1 MHIPDGFINGATSL
15 GAGVAAAGGVTGA
28 LRQST
33 ARLKDRQIP
42 LAGLVAAF
50 VFVLQMINFPVIPG
64 MSGHLLGGALAAI
77 LMGPSVGIVVMS
89 VVIVLQ
95 ALLFADGGVS
105 ALGLNLINM
114 GVVTTLSGWVLFR
127 VIRAPLPPSRRSV
140 LGASFAAAMLSV
152 VISAV
157 FFVIEYGIGG
167 VGGVSLTNVLAL
179 MAGSHV
185 LIGIGEGFITVAVVG
200 AVLQSRPDLVFGAR
214 DLATDHSQR
223 VSMKRFWVLA
233 GAAAVVLLG
242 LTTFASAN
250 PDGLMWVAEQTG
262 IGGSAQSSV
271 TANSP
276 LSNYGFAGLSG
287 AAGTIAAGAI
297 GIVAAFLIG
306 WVALTLVR
314 RRSMT

>member
-1 MHIPDGFINGATSL
+1 MHIPDGFFNGATSL
-15 GAGVAAAGGVTGA
+15 GAGVVAAGGLSGA

-77 LMGPSVGIVVMS
+77 LMGPSVGVVVVS

-114 GVVTTLSGWVLFR
+114 AVVTTLSGWFVFR
-127 VIRAPLPPSRRSV
+127 LVRAPLPPTRRAV
-140 LGASFAAAMLSV
+140 LGASFVAAMVSV
-152 VISAV
+152 VASAV
-157 FFVIEYGIGG
+157 MFVVEYAIGG

-179 MAGSHV
+179 MAGSHL
-185 LIGIGEGFITVAVVG
+185 LIGIGEGFITIAVVG
-200 AVLQSRPDLVFGAR
+200 AVLQARPDLVFGAK
-214 DLATDHSQR
+214 DLATDGAER
-223 VSMKRFWVLA
+223 LSMRRFWTLA
-233 GAAAVVLLG
+233 GVAAVILLG

-262 IGGSAQSSV
+262 IGVDARASA
-271 TANSP
+271 TASSP
-276 LSNYGFAGLSG
+276 LSDYGTAGLSG
-287 AAGTIAAGAI
+287 AAGTIVAGGI
-297 GIVAAFLIG
+297 GIVATFLLG
-306 WVALTLVR
+306 WGALKLVR
-314 RRSMT
+314 RRSTV

>member
-15 GAGVAAAGGVTGA
+15 GAGVVAAGGVTGA

-33 ARLKDRQIP
+33 ARLQDRQIP

-77 LMGPSVGIVVMS
+77 LMGPSVGVVVMS

-114 GVVTTLSGWVLFR
+114 AVVTTLSGWVLFR

-167 VGGVSLTNVLAL
+167 VGGVSLTNVLLL
-179 MAGSHV
+179 MTGSHL

-200 AVLQSRPDLVFGAR
+200 AVLRARPDLVFGAR
-214 DLATDHSQR
+214 DLASEHAER
-223 VSMKRFWVLA
+223 LSMKKFWILS
-233 GAAAVVLLG
+233 GAAALVLLG

-250 PDGLMWVAEQTG
+250 PDGLMWVAGQVG
-262 IGGSAQSSV
+262 IGEGAQSSI
-271 TANSP
+271 TAASP
-276 LSNYGFAGLSG
+276 LSGYGTAGLSG

-306 WVALTLVR
+306 WAALTLVR
-314 RRSMT
+314 RRSLT